1 MKEEI
6 VVGITVCH
14 QRNSEHQISKWIIN
28 RRNLNAATPHDSPVV
43 AENAWWRKGSVEPNM

>member
-28 RRNLNAATPHDSPVV
+28 RRDLNAATPHDSPVV